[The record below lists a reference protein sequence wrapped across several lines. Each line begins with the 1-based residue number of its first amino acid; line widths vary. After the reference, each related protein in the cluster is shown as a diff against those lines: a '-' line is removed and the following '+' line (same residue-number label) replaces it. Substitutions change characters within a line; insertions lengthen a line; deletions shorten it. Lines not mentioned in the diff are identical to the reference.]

1 MISISEIASRELQ
14 GVLEAE
20 TYRGKSLFVIFMG
33 YG

>member
-1 MISISEIASRELQ
+1 MISISGIASRELQ

-20 TYRGKSLFVIFMG
+20 TYKGKSLFVNFMG

>member
-20 TYRGKSLFVIFMG
+20 TYRGKSLFVSFMG